1 MTKKEFAEHKKRVA
15 ALPKPVL
22 RWESLGKQ
30 VYHLSC
36 GLTQVALVNRDGDG
50 RYVAEEHPEDKHSDN
65 RCPSEPHSRMVSS
78 RAPVYC

>member
-50 RYVAEEHPEDKHSDN
+50 RYWKIWESDN
-65 RCPSEPHSRMVSS
+65 LGNVLSGPHRTTSFKEAR
-78 RAPVYC
+78 YGH